1 MTSRTMGATACPTTQ
16 TGLSLHALS
25 LIAFLAASSVPAPL
39 YPLYQAKWGFSAFTI
54 SLVFA
59 VYALALLFGLLFFGT
74 MSNRFGRRPVIL
86 VSLAIQLVAMG
97 LFLMAQD
104 SAWLIVARTIQG
116 FATGLAT
123 TALAAALLDID
134 QKAGATISSI
144 APMIGMGIGAL
155 GSGLLAQLAPAPLHF
170 VYFLLVAIFIVQV
183 LRTFAS
189 TETATGLATE
199 PWRPRLRIEIPR
211 HARLAFLRV
220 APINIAVWAL
230 GGFFLSLM
238 PSLIGE
244 IAPGQ
249 TQVLGGGAVGAL
261 TLAGAVA
268 VLTFRNLPIRSALLF
283 GSLAMI
289 VGPTVILGGFSHS
302 STMAL
307 MSGAVISGLGF
318 GAGFLGAM
326 RSLAALATAQQR
338 AGLLSAFYTESYL
351 SNALPALVAG
361 VAAQRIGLVPTATIF
376 GAVII
381 ALATLSLI
389 LTYFATVPTSMDKKP

>member
-1 MTSRTMGATACPTTQ
+1 
-16 TGLSLHALS
+16 
-25 LIAFLAASSVPAPL
+25 
-39 YPLYQAKWGFSAFTI
+39 
-54 SLVFA
+54 
-59 VYALALLFGLLFFGT
+59 
-74 MSNRFGRRPVIL
+74 
-86 VSLAIQLVAMG
+86 
-97 LFLMAQD
+97 
-104 SAWLIVARTIQG
+104 
-116 FATGLAT
+116 
-123 TALAAALLDID
+123 
-134 QKAGATISSI
+134 
-144 APMIGMGIGAL
+144 
-155 GSGLLAQLAPAPLHF
+155 
-170 VYFLLVAIFIVQV
+170 
-183 LRTFAS
+183 
-189 TETATGLATE
+189 
-199 PWRPRLRIEIPR
+199 LRIEIPR

-289 VGPTVILGGFSHS
+289 VGPAVILGGFSHS

-376 GAVII
+376 GAVIV